1 MLREELLASF
11 RQLEGQ
17 FASSLG
23 EAKTLDNHFQRS
35 YQRFQSQMK
44 LHLQLAKD
52 KLPPDN
58 PLSEQ
63 IKHFIDSL
71 SKQDQSWNTQL
82 AQRDKGLQ
90 FRQGFEDSLLVFVFG
105 KVKSGKSSLGNYIA
119 WGHTDPTVE
128 IKRCQSADRQPVYF
142 SHENTHVASGDA
154 SQEAETRREFR
165 VGATEATS
173 SIQGFR
179 LPGLT
184 WVDSPGLHSVT
195 EDNGKLAEE
204 YVQHADLI
212 LYTMSSASPGRASD
226 LEEIR
231 KLFSQEKQ
239 TLLLL
244 TGSDIA
250 LPDWDDEKDEKIFRL
265 QMKPA
270 QTRQAQREYVAKAL
284 DDEAIS
290 RRNLDI
296 ISLSARIAQL
306 HPDDPQLM
314 VDSGMTSLFTT
325 LHHISQTEGVRI
337 KRGVP
342 LNNFM
347 NFLAA
352 CRADLMPYSR
362 QIEDF
367 NSTFEK
373 LKCTLSQS
381 IREET
386 RQAQSEIRDAIN
398 SSFTEFVTLRNDEP
412 AMNDAMRKARRL
424 WDQAHQQVVA
434 EAIATV
440 FQKITS
446 EFKGAVSHTW
456 QSSTLTLP
464 DFSVEKVT
472 EQIPNGVIKG
482 NRKRNSLLGTLAGG
496 TIGFFVGGPAGAAA
510 GATIGGGLAGAASDG
525 ARTRMD
531 TIELVVGDNLN
542 AIQANVV
549 KAYGE
554 SVEMAIKDCSS
565 QLTEQLLEDVQL
577 LTRALRTEIVAMTG
591 TIERLQH
598 DTTVSLHKANCATQI
613 TASATMAKC

>member
-226 LEEIR
+226 LEEIS
-231 KLFSQEKQ
+231 KHFSQAKQ
-239 TLLLL
+239 ILLLL
-244 TGSDIA
+244 TGSDVNEE
-250 LPDWDDEKDEKIFRL
+250 DWDDEKNDL
-265 QMKPA
+265 VNCWQMKSA

-314 VDSGMTSLFTT
+314 VDSGMTSLFAT
-325 LHHISQTEGVRI
+325 LHERGRI
-337 KRGVP
+337 KRNLP

-347 NFLAA
+347 SFLLA
-352 CRADLMPYSR
+352 CREDLASYSR
-362 QIEDF
+362 HIEDF
-367 NSTFEK
+367 
-373 LKCTLSQS
+373 
-381 IREET
+381 
-386 RQAQSEIRDAIN
+386 
-398 SSFTEFVTLRNDEP
+398 
-412 AMNDAMRKARRL
+412 
-424 WDQAHQQVVA
+424 
-434 EAIATV
+434 IAT
-440 FQKITS
+440 
-446 EFKGAVSHTW
+446 
-456 QSSTLTLP
+456 
-464 DFSVEKVT
+464 
-472 EQIPNGVIKG
+472 
-482 NRKRNSLLGTLAGG
+482 
-496 TIGFFVGGPAGAAA
+496 
-510 GATIGGGLAGAASDG
+510 
-525 ARTRMD
+525 
-531 TIELVVGDNLN
+531 
-542 AIQANVV
+542 AIQVFP
-549 KAYGE
+549 
-554 SVEMAIKDCSS
+554 S
-565 QLTEQLLEDVQL
+565 QLTAQLLENIQAL
-577 LTRALRTEIVAMTG
+577 GRILRTEIDAMTD
-591 TIERLQH
+591 TIDTLQFN
-598 DTTVSLHKANCATQI
+598 TNKSLHKG
-613 TASATMAKC
+613 